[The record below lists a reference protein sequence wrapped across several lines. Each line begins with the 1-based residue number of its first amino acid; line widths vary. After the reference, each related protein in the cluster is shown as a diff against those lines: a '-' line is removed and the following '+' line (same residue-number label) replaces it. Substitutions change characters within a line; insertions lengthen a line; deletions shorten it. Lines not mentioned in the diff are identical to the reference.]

1 MAVKFAKGSPS
12 PKFFN
17 YENYKGG
24 SNSLDDYKGKYV
36 YLDIWA
42 TWCAPCK
49 AEIPFLKQ
57 LEKDFHGRNIEFI
70 SISVDK
76 KQAYDKWRKMVE
88 EEELTGV
95 QLYAD
100 NDFQSDFIQAY
111 GINAIPRF
119 ILIDPEGNIVSAN
132 EKRPSDPGIR
142 AYFEEL
148 GI

>member
-1 MAVKFAKGSPS
+1 M
-12 PKFFN
+12 
-17 YENYKGG
+17 
-24 SNSLDDYKGKYV
+24 
-36 YLDIWA
+36 
-42 TWCAPCK
+42 
-49 AEIPFLKQ
+49 
-57 LEKDFHGRNIEFI
+57 EKDFNGRNIEFI

-132 EKRPSDPGIR
+132 EKRPSDPRIR
-142 AYFEEL
+142 EYFEEL